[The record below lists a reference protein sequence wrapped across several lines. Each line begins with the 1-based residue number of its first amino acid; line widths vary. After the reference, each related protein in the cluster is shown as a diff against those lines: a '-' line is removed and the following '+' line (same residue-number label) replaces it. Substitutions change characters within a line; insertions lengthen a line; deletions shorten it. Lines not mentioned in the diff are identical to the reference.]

1 MKMVPTKVILA
12 LPIVVTSTLSATA
25 ANQGTL
31 PNGAI
36 PLTPA
41 EAQAFFVSHSVKYDS
56 PDGVARYTWTTDGK
70 ALGTWEG
77 KNGDQLP
84 GDGTWTSSGNEFCY
98 TVDFYS
104 ANNGKSVNHRAVCMQ
119 LSKAG
124 RAIWL
129 KNTLDQPQYQGD
141 IYPSAGAHLV
151 RGDQVSARYAKFKS
165 KLPPS

>member
-1 MKMVPTKVILA
+1 MKMVPTKVLLSLA
-12 LPIVVTSTLSATA
+12 IVVNSALSATA

-36 PLTPA
+36 PLTAA
-41 EAQAFFVSHSVKYDS
+41 EAQAFFVGHSVKYDS
-56 PDGVARYTWTTDGK
+56 PDGVARYTWTADGK

-124 RAIWL
+124 KAIWL

-141 IYPSAGAHLV
+141 IYPSVGAHLV
-151 RGDQVSARYAKFKS
+151 KGDQVSARYAKFKS

>member
-1 MKMVPTKVILA
+1 MKIVTVLVVLLIEMTSA
-12 LPIVVTSTLSATA
+12 LPTTA

-31 PNGAI
+31 PSGAI

-41 EAQAFFVSHSVKYDS
+41 EAQALFVGHSVKYDT
-56 PDGVARYTWTTDGK
+56 PDGVARYTWTADGK
-70 ALGTWEG
+70 AVGTWEG

-84 GDGTWTSSGNEFCY
+84 GDGTWTSSSNEFCY

-124 RAIWL
+124 KAIWL
-129 KNTLDQPQYQGD
+129 KNTLGHQL
-141 IYPSAGAHLV
+141 INRNHIRMAASLT
-151 RGDQVSARYAKFKS
+151 RAR
-165 KLPPS
+165 

>member
-1 MKMVPTKVILA
+1 MKMVPTKVLAALLIMVTSA
-12 LPIVVTSTLSATA
+12 LPATA

-31 PNGAI
+31 PDGAI

-41 EAQAFFVSHSVKYDS
+41 EAQAFFVGHSVKYDI
-56 PDGVARYTWTTDGK
+56 PNGVARYTWTADGK

-77 KNGDQLP
+77 KNGDQFP
-84 GDGTWTSSGNEFCY
+84 ADGTWTSSGNEFCY

-119 LSKAG
+119 SWKAG
-124 RAIWL
+124 KVIWL

-141 IYPSAGAHLV
+141 IYPGQGAHLIK
-151 RGDQVSARYAKFKS
+151 GDQVSARYAKFKS
-165 KLPPS
+165 KLPRS